1 MPDIREMDKQNV
13 ACIHDGI
20 LAVKTKVTSFS
31 GEWMGLEIIK
41 LSESISERLR
51 LSLICGS
58 EVLNKIMSAST
69 MRK

>member
-1 MPDIREMDKQNV
+1 MDKQNV

-41 LSESISERLR
+41 LNEVSVRKSDIICFLSFVALR
-51 LSLICGS
+51 F
-58 EVLNKIMSAST
+58 
-69 MRK
+69 